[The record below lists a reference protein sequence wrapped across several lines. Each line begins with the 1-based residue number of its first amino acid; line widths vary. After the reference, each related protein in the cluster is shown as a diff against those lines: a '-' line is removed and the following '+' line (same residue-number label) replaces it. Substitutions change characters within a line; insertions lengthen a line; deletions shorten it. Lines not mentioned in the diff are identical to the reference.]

1 MVDETPEKPK
11 EDKPADE
18 AGKAPDAKAPAPDA
32 TPAPAGAKA
41 APAAGPAGAKP
52 GPAGAKPAAAGGPA
66 GAKPAAAPPPP
77 PPQKPAV
84 FGPFLADH
92 GITTERLDDHAG
104 GVECIAVA
112 PEHIQKVLKLLR
124 SSDETLLNLLL
135 TVSGVDSKDTFDSV
149 YHLWSYNNL
158 NQLVIKVRVK
168 KTEVEEGQLPMVPS
182 LSRFWKAAN
191 WHERETYDLV
201 GIRYLG
207 HPYLRRILN
216 TWDWDG
222 HPLRRDYVQPIDALN
237 DKAPGS
243 FR

>member
-1 MVDETPEKPK
+1 MTDATPSPDKPK
-11 EDKPADE
+11 P
-18 AGKAPDAKAPAPDA
+18 PTP
-32 TPAPAGAKA
+32 TPAPA
-41 APAAGPAGAKP
+41 APAAPPEPLKP
-52 GPAGAKPAAAGGPA
+52 G
-66 GAKPAAAPPPP
+66 
-77 PPQKPAV
+77 V
-84 FGPFLADH
+84 FGQFLSDH
-92 GITTERLDDHAG
+92 GISSTRLEDHSG
-104 GVECIAVA
+104 GVECIELA
-112 PEHIQKVLKLLR
+112 PEHLQKALKLLR
-124 SSDETLLNLLL
+124 HSDETKLNYLL

-158 NQLVIKVRVK
+158 NELTVKVRIK
-168 KTEVEEGQLPMVPS
+168 KTEVEAGQLPMVNS

>member
-1 MVDETPEKPK
+1 MTDETPEKPA
-11 EDKPADE
+11 EKPEGA
-18 AGKAPDAKAPAPDA
+18 KAPDAAPAPEGA
-32 TPAPAGAKA
+32 KGPAGAKPA
-41 APAAGPAGAKP
+41 AAGPAGAKP
-52 GPAGAKPAAAGGPA
+52 AAGGPA

-77 PPQKPAV
+77 PPQKTAV

-92 GITTERLDDHAG
+92 GIATERLDDHIP
-104 GVECIAVA
+104 GVECISVA

-124 SSDETLLNLLL
+124 SSDETRLNLLL
-135 TVSGVDSKDTFDSV
+135 TVSGVDSKESYDSV

-158 NQLVIKVRVK
+158 NQLVVKVRVK

-182 LSRFWKAAN
+182 VSRFWKAAN

-222 HPLRRDYVQPIDALN
+222 HPLRRDYVQPIDSLN